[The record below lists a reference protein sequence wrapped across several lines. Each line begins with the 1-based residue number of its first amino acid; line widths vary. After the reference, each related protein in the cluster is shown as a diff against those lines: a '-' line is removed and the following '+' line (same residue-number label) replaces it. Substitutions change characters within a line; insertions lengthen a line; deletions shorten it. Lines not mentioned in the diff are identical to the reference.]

1 MALSVICKQ
10 SAVRGQD
17 RVEKRRT
24 GLQDSQRG
32 VRRIVFKEHSWGPQA
47 SIPGEYFLIIL

>member
-1 MALSVICKQ
+1 MALSVNCKQ

-17 RVEKRRT
+17 RVKKRRT

-32 VRRIVFKEHSWGPQA
+32 VGRIFFKKHS
-47 SIPGEYFLIIL
+47 